1 MTQAPLESTPTPIS
15 NTVGQLT
22 LVAVTLGGL
31 SILLAAFV
39 VWGIIALPLG
49 IASTVLA
56 LIVRSRITRSGQAM
70 PQLATIALVLGPVGT
85 ALAAAAILAVALGL
99 PFLGGTISNSAD
111 TVQKYVQTDLTTVN
125 NDLTKRMDQINKTQA
140 LFQQD
145 VATINTDTSKR
156 FDQLSQ
162 SLANGDKALASL
174 RSDTSDLRTS
184 LSTDIRSLQD
194 STGTLTKSVSDLD
207 KQVTAIQSQVD
218 YLCAHSTPRCP

>member
-56 LIVRSRITRSGQAM
+56 LIVRSRIVRSGQAM

-111 TVQKYVQTDLTTVN
+111 TVQKYVQTDLNTVN
-125 NDLTKRMDQINKTQA
+125 NDLTRRMDQINHSQE
-140 LFQQD
+140 LFQKD
-145 VATINTDTSKR
+145 VATINSDISQRFSQLDKTLTTTSKSIETL
-156 FDQLSQ
+156 Q
-162 SLANGDKALASL
+162 A
-174 RSDTSDLRTS
+174 DTKELRTS
-184 LSTDIRSLQD
+184 VGADVRSVRTTTDE
-194 STGTLTKSVSDLD
+194 LTKTMKGLED
-207 KQVTAIQSQVD
+207 KVTAIQKQVD
-218 YLCAHSTPRCP
+218 YLCTHSPSTCP

>member
-56 LIVRSRITRSGQAM
+56 LIVRSRIVRSGQAM

-111 TVQKYVQTDLTTVN
+111 TVQKYVQTDLNTVN
-125 NDLTKRMDQINKTQA
+125 NDLTRRMDQINHSQE
-140 LFQQD
+140 LFQKD
-145 VATINTDTSKR
+145 VATINSDVSQRFSQLDKSLTTTSKSIETL
-156 FDQLSQ
+156 Q
-162 SLANGDKALASL
+162 A
-174 RSDTSDLRTS
+174 DTKELRTS
-184 LSTDIRSLQD
+184 VGADVRSVRTTTDE
-194 STGTLTKSVSDLD
+194 LTKSMKSLEDRLAAIE
-207 KQVTAIQSQVD
+207 KQVN
-218 YLCAHSTPRCP
+218 YLCAHSPSTCP